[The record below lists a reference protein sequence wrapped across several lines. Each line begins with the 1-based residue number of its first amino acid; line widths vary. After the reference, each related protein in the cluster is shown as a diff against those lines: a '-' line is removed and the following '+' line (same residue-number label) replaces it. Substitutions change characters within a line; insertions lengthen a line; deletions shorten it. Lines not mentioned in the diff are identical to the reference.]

1 MLANEQAVTVDNLV
15 PECQKRY
22 DEGLRLIG
30 VTVVEIKAEDTFDVL
45 YHFDRDLQETHLR
58 LNVPREAPVPS
69 ISGVYFP
76 ALLYENEIKDQFGVN
91 FQNILID
98 FGCTLYLEPEVM
110 KSPFCTFTFARKEK
124 GKEEA

>member
-1 MLANEQAVTVDNLV
+1 MLANEQAVTVDNLI